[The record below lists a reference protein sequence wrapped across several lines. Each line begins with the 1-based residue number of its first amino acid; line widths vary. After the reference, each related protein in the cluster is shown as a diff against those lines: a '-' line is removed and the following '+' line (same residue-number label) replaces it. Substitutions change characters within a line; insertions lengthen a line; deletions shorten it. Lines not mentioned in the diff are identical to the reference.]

1 MSTIYTITDDISPDN
16 RTTGDLDEVIEAL
29 RGWHSEEPLGV
40 PDETATVIDQLRQAL
55 NRREPTD
62 DLEAALAITVR

>member
-1 MSTIYTITDDISPDN
+1 MSAIYTITDDIIPDN

-29 RGWHSEEPLGV
+29 RGWHEEPLGV
-40 PDETATVIDQLRQAL
+40 PDEAATVIDQLRQAL